1 MTTYLNISGQ
11 FHSTLVSVSR
21 HSGEMADT
29 KSASLSFPELPG
41 KDPVTVYAG
50 RRLNM
55 ATGSHVM
62 CWFVHHDGRG
72 LIEGR
77 SYHYKVKDLMFT
89 GYPRMFSN
97 GSTETKW
104 GW

>member
-1 MTTYLNISGQ
+1 MVSVNR
-11 FHSTLVSVSR
+11 HSTEIVDS
-21 HSGEMADT
+21 
-29 KSASLSFPELPG
+29 KSASLSYPELPD

-50 RRLNM
+50 CRLNV

-77 SYHYKVKDLMFT
+77 SYHYKVKDLMFN
-89 GYPRMFSN
+89 GYPRQFSN
-97 GSTETKW
+97 RSTETKLD
-104 GW
+104 GKL